1 MIDFSGGYDEA
12 DGVLASQAT
21 AEASVYWVQATPDLD
36 GTCTA
41 DAVDYGLKYGVCDSS
56 LTNWSGSFSQ
66 MLLKANYLPDW
77 RKWDSDNSK
86 PFPHGELLL
95 IPCPS
100 LCFSSR

>member
-41 DAVDYGLKYGVCDSS
+41 DAVDYGLKYGVCD
-56 LTNWSGSFSQ
+56 
-66 MLLKANYLPDW
+66 
-77 RKWDSDNSK
+77 
-86 PFPHGELLL
+86 
-95 IPCPS
+95 
-100 LCFSSR
+100 